1 MPTLKKLICLVFRV
15 RLLTFACFEGAEGPH
30 PAAASANCSRRLSLQ
45 GPTCRDGPS
54 EAKKKT
60 CTKKR
65 QNCATQKEVKN
76 IKEQTLRDAQ
86 TAEEI
91 CFLPVSSG
99 HMARCLTIL
108 PHNNTKDCSIPCFIL
123 HLLRDFYTT
132 LHILHYDYYIVFSSN
147 CSTCCLQSLQFIHC
161 NRVNRSSG
169 FAHV

>member
-1 MPTLKKLICLVFRV
+1 V
-15 RLLTFACFEGAEGPH
+15 FACLPSLALKGQKVPTQLLPLPIVLEDFLYKAQPAEMAH
-30 PAAASANCSRRLSLQ
+30 LKQ
-45 GPTCRDGPS
+45 
-54 EAKKKT
+54 KKT

-108 PHNNTKDCSIPCFIL
+108 PTAQHNKRLQHPLL
-123 HLLRDFYTT
+123 HLA
-132 LHILHYDYYIVFSSN
+132 SS
-147 CSTCCLQSLQFIHC
+147 
-161 NRVNRSSG
+161 
-169 FAHV
+169 A